1 MKKFFEK
8 IKNFFVEL
16 RKKPESER
24 QKWLWVFVSLS
35 VIVVFVFWLA
45 LFKNNVQIAEVNP
58 TPTPT
63 AVASDN
69 SSGFLHTLYVGWQK
83 TSIFVVEKV
92 KAIGGAIG
100 NFLAGIF
107 SYSFQGWKKVAIVF
121 NKANSYLENEF
132 SAYFN
137 VLGSL
142 ISGVL

>member
-1 MKKFFEK
+1 MNKFFGR
-8 IKNFFVEL
+8 IKNFFVGL
-16 RKKPESER
+16 KYKPESER

-35 VIVVFVFWLA
+35 VFIVFIFWLA
-45 LFKNNVQIAEVNP
+45 LFKNNVQIADVNP

-63 AVASDN
+63 AVASEN
-69 SSGFLHTLYVGWQK
+69 SNGFLHTFYIGWQK
-83 TSIFVVEKV
+83 TSTFVVEKI

-121 NKANSYLENEF
+121 NKVNSYLEGEF
-132 SAYFN
+132 SAYFK

-142 ISGVL
+142 ISGSL